1 MAVAKAFL
9 ALVLSFF
16 GAAPS
21 PPAAETPPP
30 GEITAWMQQRLDRG
44 HASIFL
50 PRLLGGQC
58 YRTRGLWV
66 SRDDTTIDS
75 NGACLVAM
83 APGPVR
89 LTSGDGDPIAA
100 DAVLFVNRSSHSD
113 RAPSRVR
120 ISNLRIVVPAAV
132 TMFGI
137 EIYGHR
143 VELDH
148 VTVEGAPTD
157 AVLVGG
163 RANGDGW
170 ASNVSIHDS
179 TFTGG
184 RRNVISITSVRG
196 ISVTRSLIMG
206 ASDTNLLHE
215 TGRASGNPS
224 AGIDVEPDN
233 PADPI
238 VGVRISGNRILAN
251 AGPGVILALH
261 PGGQP
266 AQEAD
271 GIVITYNLIAGNG
284 LKPTPPIQGG
294 IVVAGGQANGN
305 GHLLVT
311 HNQIVRNAV
320 FGLGST
326 FGGTTLIVDAHDNRI
341 EANRGGDVSF
351 TEVGRGSWIR

>member
-1 MAVAKAFL
+1 MAVAKAIL

-21 PPAAETPPP
+21 RPAADSPPP
-30 GEITAWMQQRLDRG
+30 GDITAWMQQHLDRG

-50 PRLLGGQC
+50 PRLTGGQC
-58 YRTRGLWV
+58 YRTSGLWV
-66 SRDDTTIDS
+66 SHDDTTIDS
-75 NGACLVAM
+75 NGACLVAVG
-83 APGPVR
+83 PGPVR

-100 DAVLFVNRSSHSD
+100 DGVLFVNRSSLSD
-113 RAPSRVR
+113 RAPNRVR
-120 ISNLRIVVPAAV
+120 ISNLRIVVPETV

-137 EIYGHR
+137 EIYGHH

-157 AVLVGG
+157 AVLVAG

-170 ASNVSIHDS
+170 ASDVSIHDS
-179 TFTGG
+179 ILRGG

-196 ISVTRSLIMG
+196 ISITRSLITG
-206 ASDTNLLHE
+206 ASDTNLLKE
-215 TGRASGNPS
+215 TGRASGNPA

-238 VGVRISGNRILAN
+238 VDVRISGNRILAN

-261 PGGQP
+261 PAGRP

-271 GIVITYNLIAGNG
+271 RIALTYNLIAGNG

-311 HNQIVRNAV
+311 HNHVAGNAEYG
-320 FGLGST
+320 FGST
-326 FGGTTLIVDAHDNRI
+326 VVGTTLVVDAHDNRI
-341 EANRGGDVSF
+341 ESNGAGAVSF
-351 TEVGRGSWIR
+351 TQLGRGSWIR